1 MTKRDDCKTCF
12 CDAKR
17 QHRAFVQISDDYAN
31 RFQKEQEEYIDG
43 KRRRTQ
49 PHKCLL
55 TVSEVPKPDVEY
67 SCRPDSV
74 CGQAAVA
81 PRTNTKIKPFMI
93 LKPILAVC
101 ILVLTMIL
109 EPILAV
115 CILVLTMV
123 LIYPPALPSVYPYH
137 TEISIQHCR
146 CIKVK
151 PGRDTQTGHRLRCML
166 LSRNSPIGV

>member
-1 MTKRDDCKTCF
+1 MTTRDDCKTCF

-17 QHRAFVQISDDYAN
+17 QHRAFLQISDDYAN

-43 KRRRTQ
+43 KRTQ

-81 PRTNTKIKPFMI
+81 PRTNTKIKHNPFMI
-93 LKPILAVC
+93 LK
-101 ILVLTMIL
+101 
-109 EPILAV
+109 PILAV

>member
-1 MTKRDDCKTCF
+1 MTTRDDCKTCF

-17 QHRAFVQISDDYAN
+17 QHRAFVHISDDYAN

-101 ILVLTMIL
+101 ILVLTM
-109 EPILAV
+109 
-115 CILVLTMV
+115 V
-123 LIYPPALPSVYPYH
+123 LIYPPALPSVYPSYTVLQVYKGEARSRH
-137 TEISIQHCR
+137 TNWTSPEVHAIVTKLSYWCISIVWCF
-146 CIKVK
+146 CI
-151 PGRDTQTGHRLRCML
+151 
-166 LSRNSPIGV
+166 S